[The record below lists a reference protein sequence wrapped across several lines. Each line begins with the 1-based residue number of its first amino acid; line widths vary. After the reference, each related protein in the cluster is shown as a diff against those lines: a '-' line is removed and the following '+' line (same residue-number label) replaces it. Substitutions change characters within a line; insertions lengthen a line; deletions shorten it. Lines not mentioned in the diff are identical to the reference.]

1 MICEEHNYSNSIM
14 LKKIRLTNK
23 NNPSDNIFNFLV
35 GKSMIKC
42 MSWAVMTLKPLMI
55 YHVTSCIFHLNG
67 KMTNQVL
74 TTNENV
80 GIVIVLVVIL
90 IIAAVLVWRTREMAK

>member
-1 MICEEHNYSNSIM
+1 VLCEEHNYSNSIM
-14 LKKIRLTNK
+14 IKKIRLTNK

-42 MSWAVMTLKPLMI
+42 MPWAVMTLKPRMI
-55 YHVTSCIFHLNG
+55 YQATSFICHLNRQT
-67 KMTNQVL
+67 MTNQVL

-90 IIAAVLVWRTREMAK
+90 IIAAVLV